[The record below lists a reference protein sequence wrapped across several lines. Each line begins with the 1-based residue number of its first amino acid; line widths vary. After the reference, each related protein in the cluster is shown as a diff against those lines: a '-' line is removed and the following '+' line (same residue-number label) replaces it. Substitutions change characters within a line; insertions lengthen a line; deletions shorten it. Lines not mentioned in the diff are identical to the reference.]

1 MSVPGFPWRQEPAPL
16 ATRNLADRRL
26 LLSYHRTACPVAAS
40 DLMGPAVTFSSPQH
54 WRGRAQGAASVGLP
68 WTGVCPWPTCG
79 RGSHILLL
87 GSTCQVAKEV
97 SQADT
102 LCGLPTSPR
111 PTEQRV
117 PRSGC
122 RGLAGHGLAG
132 LPRAALKNTLS
143 SGSVEQTFIEHLSAR
158 HCARCHG
165 KYKE

>member
-26 LLSYHRTACPVAAS
+26 LLSYHRLACPVAAS
-40 DLMGPAVTFSSPQH
+40 DLMGPAVTFSGPQH

-68 WTGVCPWPTCG
+68 WDRCLPLADLWAGKSHPAARLHLSGGQGSEPG
-79 RGSHILLL
+79 RHPAWA
-87 GSTCQVAKEV
+87 TH
-97 SQADT
+97 
-102 LCGLPTSPR
+102 LPPPHR
-111 PTEQRV
+111 AAGPQERL
-117 PRSGC
+117 PRSG
-122 RGLAGHGLAG
+122 RSGLAG